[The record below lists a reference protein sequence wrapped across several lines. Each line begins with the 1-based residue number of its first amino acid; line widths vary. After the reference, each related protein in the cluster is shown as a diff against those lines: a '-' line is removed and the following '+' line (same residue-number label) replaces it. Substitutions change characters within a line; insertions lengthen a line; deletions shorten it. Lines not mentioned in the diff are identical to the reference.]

1 MNFAK
6 KIKRRQP
13 AKTNNIIPSKLT
25 RSNCVSKICVIFDI
39 TGKITPLTA
48 AMKLDLH
55 GLVSQKLD
63 WDGKIPD
70 NLRPIWESHF
80 QMMNEI
86 KTLKYQWAVIPEDA
100 TQVETLDFGDAS
112 REIACIAA
120 YATFKCKDG
129 SYSCQH
135 AFA

>member
-1 MNFAK
+1 
-6 KIKRRQP
+6 
-13 AKTNNIIPSKLT
+13 
-25 RSNCVSKICVIFDI
+25 
-39 TGKITPLTA
+39 
-48 AMKLDLH
+48 
-55 GLVSQKLD
+55 
-63 WDGKIPD
+63 
-70 NLRPIWESHF
+70 
-80 QMMNEI
+80 MMNEI

-135 AFA
+135 ASA